1 MKNPMESN
9 ILHYILR
16 LRHLGIQLHFVFD
29 GRPQS
34 ERKGRIWQDLE
45 NVPIDR
51 LQQTLN
57 HIGIPWHT
65 ALGTAEAECAAMQQR
80 GIVDAVWSGDGREF
94 AYGCTV
100 LIRFKFETKIGKS
113 TKSQTNFYLHR
124 LTEISNRMPGLN
136 REGFVLYTILTGA
149 DDEES
154 GLDIKPAIAIKAAE
168 EGLGTKMCNAT
179 EDKLPEWRN
188 DLIQFLRDSGSDLV
202 LPDDFP
208 KYQEVLE
215 NNFPKTSEVDTLE
228 KYRSEWEPD
237 VNEEA
242 LKDFLIQNF
251 DFWAEKYIT
260 WIVPMIL
267 VRKLLQTV
275 KGQEAKN
282 DRFRLE
288 PYQPKAS
295 SKTPVK
301 KSERLQVNFLPSAV
315 TTLTLSNF
323 PRKNEDRPLDTN
335 PRFEILRIIY
345 ENSKY
350 NAVTMIKSLAPPN
363 TTSANT
369 SFSESG
375 TDNSSSPSHVGN
387 KRKRTPENQPA
398 STETEGI
405 KSHFATSKRQRT
417 NSKAPTPES
426 SQAPKSKGTSKENV
440 TKAQPPKKVPV
451 RNSPPPPAP
460 RTHLGS
466 SSNPID
472 LDSAPS
478 SPSSHYDSEGF
489 DDLQVTPLLQSSP
502 MSSPPPILDD
512 QSKGK
517 ELQENLYD
525 AESTQSESDDVPAA
539 PLSEVAAK
547 SPSDPP
553 NSDGASSAKETAKKT
568 APDNVKDVDSRESSH
583 YDSDEWPDDELLQ
596 LP

>member
-1 MKNPMESN
+1 MESN

-34 ERKGRIWQDLE
+34 ERKGRIWRDLE

-51 LQQTLN
+51 LQQTLDRL
-57 HIGIPWHT
+57 GIPRHT
-65 ALGTAEAECAAMQQR
+65 APGTAEAECAAMQQR

-100 LIRFKFETKIGKS
+100 LIRFKFETKLGKS
-113 TKSQTNFYLHR
+113 TKSQTHFHLHR
-124 LTEISNRMPGLN
+124 LTEISHKIPGLN
-136 REGFVLYTILTGA
+136 REGFVLYTILSGA

-168 EGLGTKMCNAT
+168 AGLGTKMCNAT
-179 EDKLPEWRN
+179 EDTLPEWRK
-188 DLIQFLRDSGSDLV
+188 DLIQFLRDSGSTVQVPL
-202 LPDDFP
+202 DFP
-208 KYQEVLE
+208 KYQDVHD
-215 NNFPKTSEVDTLE
+215 NNSPLTSNDDTLE
-228 KYRSEWEPD
+228 TYRSAWVPVIDEEP
-237 VNEEA
+237 
-242 LKDFLIQNF
+242 LKVFLIQNF

-267 VRKLLQTV
+267 VNLYLLQTV

-288 PYQPKAS
+288 PYYPRAS
-295 SKTPVK
+295 SKTPAK
-301 KSERLQVNFLPSAV
+301 KSERLQVNFSPSAV
-315 TTLTLSNF
+315 TSLILSDF

-335 PRFEILRIIY
+335 PRFETLRIIY
-345 ENSKY
+345 EKSKY
-350 NAVTMIKSLAPPN
+350 NAATMIKSLAPPN
-363 TTSANT
+363 TISANT

-375 TDNSSSPSHVGN
+375 TDNSSPPTHVGN
-387 KRKRTPENQPA
+387 KRKRTPDNQLDP
-398 STETEGI
+398 TEAEGI

-417 NSKAPTPES
+417 SFKAAHPES
-426 SQAPKSKGTSKENV
+426 SQAPKFKGKSKEND
-440 TKAQPPKKVPV
+440 TKAQSPKKAPV
-451 RNSPPPPAP
+451 RNSPTPPAP
-460 RTHLGS
+460 RTQLGS

-478 SPSSHYDSEGF
+478 SPSSHYDSDIF
-489 DDLQVTPLLQSSP
+489 DDLRVTPLLQSSP

-517 ELQENLYD
+517 ELHENLYD
-525 AESTQSESDDVPAA
+525 AESTQSESDDVPEA
-539 PLSEVAAK
+539 PLPEAAAK
-547 SPSDPP
+547 SPSEKPK
-553 NSDGASSAKETAKKT
+553 SDEASSAKEMAKKT
-568 APDNVKDVDSRESSH
+568 APDNVNDVDSRESSH